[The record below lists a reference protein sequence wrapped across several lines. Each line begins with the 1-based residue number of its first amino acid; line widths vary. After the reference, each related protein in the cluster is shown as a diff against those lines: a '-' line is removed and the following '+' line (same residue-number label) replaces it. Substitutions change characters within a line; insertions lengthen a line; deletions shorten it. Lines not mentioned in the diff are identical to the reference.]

1 MNKNRNSA
9 KIRLKTT
16 TTTTTTTTTNNAR
29 LISIIQ
35 LCLHSVN
42 TRCQNAAC
50 CYELFPLKGGLC
62 FGEKRLDC
70 ANVIFLLLTVTTVK
84 PLVY

>member
-9 KIRLKTT
+9 KIRLK
-16 TTTTTTTTTNNAR
+16 TTTTTTNNAR

-70 ANVIFLLLTVTTVK
+70 ANVNFLLLTVTTVK